1 MREESRQAGS
11 EAGRWAP
18 RVSPQRR
25 THLKVGVREG
35 DAEERAGVESEPS
48 KPDRENTVMEV

>member
-1 MREESRQAGS
+1 MSQ
-11 EAGRWAP
+11 
-18 RVSPQRR
+18 QRR

-48 KPDRENTVMEV
+48 EPDRENSAMEVTHTRYKNS